1 MSALPQPRYTLEE
14 YFALELESDARYEY
28 WDGHVFELS
37 GGSPAH
43 ETIILNTAAHLREAL
58 RGCGCRA
65 FLSNLRIKV
74 PAYLPYRY
82 ADLSALCGRPVYE
95 NIGGLDALTNP
106 SLLVE
111 VLSSSTE
118 AFDRG
123 DKFSYYKSIESFSEY
138 LLVAQRR
145 PHVTQLVRQPNGDW
159 LQREANALTETLNLE
174 SLGCALP
181 LSEVYRDIDF
191 PPAPLPFP
199 TIA

>member
-58 RGCGCRA
+58 RGRECRA

-82 ADLSALCGRPVYE
+82 ADLSALCERPVYE

-191 PPAPLPFP
+191 PPAPPPFP